1 MWVTDIPVSG
11 EMAHLST
18 GRKGSQCGEEQ
29 VEIPKP
35 PKRRWKP
42 AETSIFTCRASC
54 VGVWANYYTVSMTF
68 SPSCQI
74 GHNYNGDHI
83 GWKKNPPNQNE

>member
-1 MWVTDIPVSG
+1 MVGSRRHFGQNQGASSREICVWVTDIPVSG

-35 PKRRWKP
+35 HP
-42 AETSIFTCRASC
+42 
-54 VGVWANYYTVSMTF
+54 
-68 SPSCQI
+68 
-74 GHNYNGDHI
+74 
-83 GWKKNPPNQNE
+83 